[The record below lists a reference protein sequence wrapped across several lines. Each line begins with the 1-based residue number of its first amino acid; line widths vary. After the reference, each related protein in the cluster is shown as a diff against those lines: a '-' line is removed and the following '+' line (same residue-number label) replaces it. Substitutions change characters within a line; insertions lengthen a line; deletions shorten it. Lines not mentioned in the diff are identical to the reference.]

1 MTGLWK
7 LDRRLILFWWLQE
20 DGLEND
26 FDMDELRFDLGFD
39 CESATRA
46 LQTLLGEHYAT
57 MLLSNAGLKNK
68 ALFSIIDHGLKMRQL
83 FRMQDC

>member
-1 MTGLWK
+1 MVHFRK
-7 LDRRLILFWWLQE
+7 Q